1 MKNTREQSARTV
13 SKIFEL
19 ILSLCKNLIVL
30 NFCDMFPTRKHKVET
45 LYKLLLKNYTPSAL
59 TILKINVPTL
69 IHCLCLLDGPLVCL
83 STLIINVSCIYYP
96 DGLEPIDPTVSISSM
111 VIF

>member
-1 MKNTREQSARTV
+1 
-13 SKIFEL
+13 
-19 ILSLCKNLIVL
+19 
-30 NFCDMFPTRKHKVET
+30 MFPTRKHIIQT
-45 LYKLLLKNYTPSAL
+45 LSILDPNYTPSTL
-59 TILKINVPTL
+59 TKLIINVPTL
-69 IHCLCLLDGPLVCL
+69 VDCLCLLDGPLVCL